1 MFGVSFDFPVD
12 ETLQVIKDH
21 VFVAFY
27 LLVSEDDA
35 QVHTSGVHLVLVFI
49 SVLSEQLKVVLQ
61 DVSRLL
67 HIALSSFFVIEQTK
81 LQSGLGLGLS
91 AILALRDRQHL
102 VEVLNSLRNVIIL
115 RVCFS

>member
-35 QVHTSGVHLVLVFI
+35 QVNTGGVHLVLVFLR
-49 SVLSEQLKVVLQ
+49 VLSEQLEVVLQ
-61 DVSRLL
+61 YVSRLL
-67 HIALSSFFVIEQTK
+67 HIALSSFFVIEKTE

-91 AILALRDRQHL
+91 AVLALRNRQNL

-115 RVCFS
+115 RVGFS